1 MCQPNSLS
9 NLTTSKDVT
18 LKPNNK
24 INTITNEEN
33 DIMSKLNK
41 LPNITI
47 FKVPESPKLNNNS
60 NVMIGNNVLT
70 NTLANNLVNTKKVL
84 NDNAGNLRRNSNL
97 KQTLKRK
104 QQNKN
109 TTLTNNADEIIQKN
123 LETYPEKYPKKNNK
137 IRTSSP
143 NAKKTKMSKT
153 ISLIEFTEL
162 KPENNIGIK
171 VDKSD
176 VSEDFT
182 FIDISAM
189 DQVNIVPLCQ
199 TLDLSNDT
207 ETGYDS
213 FVTGL
218 NHSESSIGL
227 LKIDKSIK
235 VDNIEADTVGTETK
249 KFCDNLSKTN

>member
-1 MCQPNSLS
+1 MLRQPNSLS
-9 NLTTSKDVT
+9 NLMTSKDIT

-60 NVMIGNNVLT
+60 NGMFKNNVLA
-70 NTLANNLVNTKKVL
+70 NKLENNLVNTRKVL
-84 NDNAGNLRRNSNL
+84 NDNAGNLKRNSNL

-104 QQNKN
+104 QQNQT

-143 NAKKTKMSKT
+143 NSKKTKLSKS
-153 ISLIEFTEL
+153 ISEIKYTDL

-171 VDKSD
+171 VNKLD
-176 VSEDFT
+176 VSDDFM
-182 FIDISAM
+182 FIDISAI

-199 TLDLSNDT
+199 TLDLTNVT

-213 FVTGL
+213 FVTGIDQ
-218 NHSESSIGL
+218 SESSNVH
-227 LKIDKSIK
+227 LKNDKSIK
-235 VDNIEADTVGTETK
+235 VDNIEEDTVITETE
-249 KFCDNLSKTN
+249 